1 MRSIKNSSS
10 TSQLL
15 RFGCQNVRSLLD
27 YTKPKY
33 PSEAPP
39 RRTAVCNLEFRRTG
53 AAIVA
58 LSESRLADQGSI
70 VESDYTFFWS
80 GKPEGT
86 PRHGGVG
93 FAVLSRYVKFMLQ
106 PPQCISSR
114 VMTIRIKLKRYSRTV
129 TFVSVYAPTFKAT
142 SCEKDAF
149 YSDLQRTIDMVPSSD
164 LLVLLGDFNARVG
177 CDWMIWEGVV
187 GREGIDETNTN
198 GYMLLEFCARN
209 SLCVT
214 NTFFCHKTWHK
225 GTWMHPRSKTLH
237 MIDFVITRQKD
248 RYLMQDT
255 RVYHSV
261 DVWSD
266 HFFVGSSMVMPVS
279 KPHHRVR
286 LNSSINRRFDVSRLS
301 QPEVVMQYQQALTDA
316 LHQLPSRA
324 TSNETSET
332 LWSSFS
338 KAVINAA
345 TNHLGFT
352 SKRPTP
358 DWFYDNLDT
367 IQPMLLRKKQLL
379 GQVLSARKANIS
391 VPADLLT
398 QYRSARNHVKYH
410 VHKIQNGWWKHKAEE
425 LNHFHIKGDWKN
437 LFSSWKLLSFH
448 RQVHIRSVLDKS
460 GSNVISDPTQIRD
473 RWRSHFNHVLNTTAS
488 SYDDSVFNIIPQQPI
503 MEELARPPTV
513 EEVRCALS
521 QVKCNRAA
529 GKDGIPA
536 ELLIYGGEQ
545 ALTFLHTICTEVW
558 SSELIPKEW
567 VDSIIVP
574 LPKKGNLQLCDNWRG
589 ISLLSVAGK
598 VFARVLANRITP
610 VAESILDETQ
620 CGFRKCRG
628 TIDMIFVARQLQ
640 EKAREQ
646 MCQLYMCFF
655 DLKKAYDSVPR
666 HALWLL
672 LARLGFPSKLVHIL
686 RGLHINMEASVRVD
700 GVLSDPF
707 QVTTGLK
714 QGCVLAPFLFN
725 LYFNTVMHQVLSEFN
740 DGVEIKYRLDGKLF
754 RRSGT
759 KLPMSV
765 RICDL
770 RFADDVMTGCLDSA
784 ALQRF
789 IDRFTHVARSWGLSV
804 STDKTKVITQS
815 ATSSSPF
822 NIRGTT
828 IETVTAFQYLGS
840 VLSSDVSLDNEI
852 NSRLSKA
859 AKLFSALKG
868 GVPPSRTLPGTFSTF
883 SISTMAGPVHL
894 SVLRPCGTCRL
905 ATSRY
910 LPSLAEATMYALDAP
925 LLGDGHLDG
934 WTFGSG
940 DGVEGLTSGVATK
953 WVDLST
959 QNRAM
964 QEELYPKAVLRRPCG
979 SFTKTTDVRQDL
991 TWNNAKPSMKALTG
1005 KVERAIG

>member
-1 MRSIKNSSS
+1 
-10 TSQLL
+10 
-15 RFGCQNVRSLLD
+15 
-27 YTKPKY
+27 
-33 PSEAPP
+33 
-39 RRTAVCNLEFRRTG
+39 
-53 AAIVA
+53 
-58 LSESRLADQGSI
+58 
-70 VESDYTFFWS
+70 
-80 GKPEGT
+80 
-86 PRHGGVG
+86 
-93 FAVLSRYVKFMLQ
+93 
-106 PPQCISSR
+106 
-114 VMTIRIKLKRYSRTV
+114 
-129 TFVSVYAPTFKAT
+129 
-142 SCEKDAF
+142 
-149 YSDLQRTIDMVPSSD
+149 MVPSSD

-225 GTWMHPRSKTLH
+225 GTWMHPSFQNASYDRL
-237 MIDFVITRQKD
+237 VITRQKD

-545 ALTFLHTICTEVW
+545 ALTFLHTICTEV
-558 SSELIPKEW
+558 
-567 VDSIIVP
+567 
-574 LPKKGNLQLCDNWRG
+574 
-589 ISLLSVAGK
+589 
-598 VFARVLANRITP
+598 
-610 VAESILDETQ
+610 
-620 CGFRKCRG
+620 
-628 TIDMIFVARQLQ
+628 
-640 EKAREQ
+640 
-646 MCQLYMCFF
+646 
-655 DLKKAYDSVPR
+655 
-666 HALWLL
+666 
-672 LARLGFPSKLVHIL
+672 
-686 RGLHINMEASVRVD
+686 
-700 GVLSDPF
+700 
-707 QVTTGLK
+707 TTGLK

-740 DGVEIKYRLDGKLF
+740 DGVEIKYRLDG
-754 RRSGT
+754 
-759 KLPMSV
+759 
-765 RICDL
+765 
-770 RFADDVMTGCLDSA
+770 CLDSA

-789 IDRFTHVARSWGLSV
+789 IDRFTHVARSWV
-804 STDKTKVITQS
+804 
-815 ATSSSPF
+815 
-822 NIRGTT
+822 
-828 IETVTAFQYLGS
+828 
-840 VLSSDVSLDNEI
+840 
-852 NSRLSKA
+852 
-859 AKLFSALKG
+859 
-868 GVPPSRTLPGTFSTF
+868 
-883 SISTMAGPVHL
+883 
-894 SVLRPCGTCRL
+894 
-905 ATSRY
+905 
-910 LPSLAEATMYALDAP
+910 
-925 LLGDGHLDG
+925 
-934 WTFGSG
+934 
-940 DGVEGLTSGVATK
+940 
-953 WVDLST
+953 
-959 QNRAM
+959 
-964 QEELYPKAVLRRPCG
+964 
-979 SFTKTTDVRQDL
+979 
-991 TWNNAKPSMKALTG
+991 
-1005 KVERAIG
+1005 

>member
-1 MRSIKNSSS
+1 
-10 TSQLL
+10 
-15 RFGCQNVRSLLD
+15 
-27 YTKPKY
+27 
-33 PSEAPP
+33 
-39 RRTAVCNLEFRRTG
+39 
-53 AAIVA
+53 
-58 LSESRLADQGSI
+58 
-70 VESDYTFFWS
+70 
-80 GKPEGT
+80 
-86 PRHGGVG
+86 
-93 FAVLSRYVKFMLQ
+93 
-106 PPQCISSR
+106 
-114 VMTIRIKLKRYSRTV
+114 
-129 TFVSVYAPTFKAT
+129 
-142 SCEKDAF
+142 
-149 YSDLQRTIDMVPSSD
+149 MVPSSD

-177 CDWMIWEGVV
+177 CDWMVWKGVV

-316 LHQLPSRA
+316 LHRLPSRA

-332 LWSSFS
+332 LWSSFC

-358 DWFYDNLDT
+358 DW
-367 IQPMLLRKKQLL
+367 
-379 GQVLSARKANIS
+379 QVR
-391 VPADLLT
+391 
-398 QYRSARNHVKYH
+398 
-410 VHKIQNGWWKHKAEE
+410 
-425 LNHFHIKGDWKN
+425 
-437 LFSSWKLLSFH
+437 
-448 RQVHIRSVLDKS
+448 IRSVLDES

-473 RWRSHFNHVLNTTAS
+473 RWRSHFNRVLNTTAS

-567 VDSIIVP
+567 VDSITVP

-620 CGFRKCRG
+620 CGFQKCRG

-646 MCQLYMCFF
+646 MCQLYMCYF

-666 HALWLL
+666 HALWWLL
-672 LARLGFPSKLVHIL
+672 LARLGFPSKLQLVSN
-686 RGLHINMEASVRVD
+686 R
-700 GVLSDPF
+700 
-707 QVTTGLK
+707 
-714 QGCVLAPFLFN
+714 
-725 LYFNTVMHQVLSEFN
+725 
-740 DGVEIKYRLDGKLF
+740 
-754 RRSGT
+754 
-759 KLPMSV
+759 
-765 RICDL
+765 
-770 RFADDVMTGCLDSA
+770 DV
-784 ALQRF
+784 
-789 IDRFTHVARSWGLSV
+789 
-804 STDKTKVITQS
+804 
-815 ATSSSPF
+815 
-822 NIRGTT
+822 
-828 IETVTAFQYLGS
+828 Y
-840 VLSSDVSLDNEI
+840 
-852 NSRLSKA
+852 
-859 AKLFSALKG
+859 
-868 GVPPSRTLPGTFSTF
+868 
-883 SISTMAGPVHL
+883 
-894 SVLRPCGTCRL
+894 
-905 ATSRY
+905 
-910 LPSLAEATMYALDAP
+910 
-925 LLGDGHLDG
+925 
-934 WTFGSG
+934 
-940 DGVEGLTSGVATK
+940 
-953 WVDLST
+953 
-959 QNRAM
+959 
-964 QEELYPKAVLRRPCG
+964 
-979 SFTKTTDVRQDL
+979 
-991 TWNNAKPSMKALTG
+991 
-1005 KVERAIG
+1005 

>member
-1 MRSIKNSSS
+1 
-10 TSQLL
+10 
-15 RFGCQNVRSLLD
+15 
-27 YTKPKY
+27 
-33 PSEAPP
+33 
-39 RRTAVCNLEFRRTG
+39 
-53 AAIVA
+53 
-58 LSESRLADQGSI
+58 
-70 VESDYTFFWS
+70 
-80 GKPEGT
+80 
-86 PRHGGVG
+86 
-93 FAVLSRYVKFMLQ
+93 
-106 PPQCISSR
+106 
-114 VMTIRIKLKRYSRTV
+114 
-129 TFVSVYAPTFKAT
+129 
-142 SCEKDAF
+142 
-149 YSDLQRTIDMVPSSD
+149 
-164 LLVLLGDFNARVG
+164 
-177 CDWMIWEGVV
+177 
-187 GREGIDETNTN
+187 
-198 GYMLLEFCARN
+198 
-209 SLCVT
+209 
-214 NTFFCHKTWHK
+214 
-225 GTWMHPRSKTLH
+225 

-358 DWFYDNLDT
+358 DW
-367 IQPMLLRKKQLL
+367 
-379 GQVLSARKANIS
+379 
-391 VPADLLT
+391 
-398 QYRSARNHVKYH
+398 
-410 VHKIQNGWWKHKAEE
+410 
-425 LNHFHIKGDWKN
+425 
-437 LFSSWKLLSFH
+437 
-448 RQVHIRSVLDKS
+448 QVHIRSVLDKS

-589 ISLLSVAGK
+589 ISLLSVEGK

-620 CGFRKCRG
+620 CGFQKCRG

-655 DLKKAYDSVPR
+655 DLKKADDSVPR

-672 LARLGFPSKLVHIL
+672 LARLGFPSKLQLVSN
-686 RGLHINMEASVRVD
+686 R
-700 GVLSDPF
+700 
-707 QVTTGLK
+707 
-714 QGCVLAPFLFN
+714 
-725 LYFNTVMHQVLSEFN
+725 
-740 DGVEIKYRLDGKLF
+740 
-754 RRSGT
+754 
-759 KLPMSV
+759 
-765 RICDL
+765 
-770 RFADDVMTGCLDSA
+770 DV
-784 ALQRF
+784 
-789 IDRFTHVARSWGLSV
+789 
-804 STDKTKVITQS
+804 
-815 ATSSSPF
+815 
-822 NIRGTT
+822 
-828 IETVTAFQYLGS
+828 Y
-840 VLSSDVSLDNEI
+840 
-852 NSRLSKA
+852 
-859 AKLFSALKG
+859 
-868 GVPPSRTLPGTFSTF
+868 
-883 SISTMAGPVHL
+883 
-894 SVLRPCGTCRL
+894 
-905 ATSRY
+905 
-910 LPSLAEATMYALDAP
+910 
-925 LLGDGHLDG
+925 
-934 WTFGSG
+934 
-940 DGVEGLTSGVATK
+940 
-953 WVDLST
+953 
-959 QNRAM
+959 
-964 QEELYPKAVLRRPCG
+964 
-979 SFTKTTDVRQDL
+979 
-991 TWNNAKPSMKALTG
+991 
-1005 KVERAIG
+1005 

>member
-1 MRSIKNSSS
+1 MLKEVTYYSGLTLCMTDLAFMENRELNQI
-10 TSQLL
+10 QLS
-15 RFGCQNVRSLLD
+15 V
-27 YTKPKY
+27 
-33 PSEAPP
+33 
-39 RRTAVCNLEFRRTG
+39 
-53 AAIVA
+53 
-58 LSESRLADQGSI
+58 
-70 VESDYTFFWS
+70 
-80 GKPEGT
+80 
-86 PRHGGVG
+86 
-93 FAVLSRYVKFMLQ
+93 VKFH
-106 PPQCISSR
+106 
-114 VMTIRIKLKRYSRTV
+114 TV
-129 TFVSVYAPTFKAT
+129 NDK
-142 SCEKDAF
+142 
-149 YSDLQRTIDMVPSSD
+149 
-164 LLVLLGDFNARVG
+164 
-177 CDWMIWEGVV
+177 
-187 GREGIDETNTN
+187 
-198 GYMLLEFCARN
+198 
-209 SLCVT
+209 
-214 NTFFCHKTWHK
+214 
-225 GTWMHPRSKTLH
+225 
-237 MIDFVITRQKD
+237 
-248 RYLMQDT
+248 
-255 RVYHSV
+255 
-261 DVWSD
+261 
-266 HFFVGSSMVMPVS
+266 
-279 KPHHRVR
+279 
-286 LNSSINRRFDVSRLS
+286 
-301 QPEVVMQYQQALTDA
+301 
-316 LHQLPSRA
+316 
-324 TSNETSET
+324 
-332 LWSSFS
+332 
-338 KAVINAA
+338 
-345 TNHLGFT
+345 
-352 SKRPTP
+352 
-358 DWFYDNLDT
+358 
-367 IQPMLLRKKQLL
+367 
-379 GQVLSARKANIS
+379 
-391 VPADLLT
+391 
-398 QYRSARNHVKYH
+398 
-410 VHKIQNGWWKHKAEE
+410 
-425 LNHFHIKGDWKN
+425 
-437 LFSSWKLLSFH
+437 
-448 RQVHIRSVLDKS
+448 VHIRSVLDKS

-521 QVKCNRAA
+521 QVKCNQAA

-852 NSRLSKA
+852 NSR
-859 AKLFSALKG
+859 
-868 GVPPSRTLPGTFSTF
+868 VQTF
-883 SISTMAGPVHL
+883 
-894 SVLRPCGTCRL
+894 
-905 ATSRY
+905 
-910 LPSLAEATMYALDAP
+910 
-925 LLGDGHLDG
+925 
-934 WTFGSG
+934 
-940 DGVEGLTSGVATK
+940 
-953 WVDLST
+953 
-959 QNRAM
+959 
-964 QEELYPKAVLRRPCG
+964 
-979 SFTKTTDVRQDL
+979 
-991 TWNNAKPSMKALTG
+991 
-1005 KVERAIG
+1005 

>member
-1 MRSIKNSSS
+1 
-10 TSQLL
+10 
-15 RFGCQNVRSLLD
+15 
-27 YTKPKY
+27 
-33 PSEAPP
+33 
-39 RRTAVCNLEFRRTG
+39 
-53 AAIVA
+53 
-58 LSESRLADQGSI
+58 
-70 VESDYTFFWS
+70 
-80 GKPEGT
+80 
-86 PRHGGVG
+86 
-93 FAVLSRYVKFMLQ
+93 
-106 PPQCISSR
+106 
-114 VMTIRIKLKRYSRTV
+114 
-129 TFVSVYAPTFKAT
+129 
-142 SCEKDAF
+142 
-149 YSDLQRTIDMVPSSD
+149 
-164 LLVLLGDFNARVG
+164 
-177 CDWMIWEGVV
+177 
-187 GREGIDETNTN
+187 
-198 GYMLLEFCARN
+198 
-209 SLCVT
+209 
-214 NTFFCHKTWHK
+214 
-225 GTWMHPRSKTLH
+225 MHPRSKTLH

-367 IQPMLLRKKQLL
+367 IQPMLLL
-379 GQVLSARKANIS
+379 
-391 VPADLLT
+391 PADLLT

-589 ISLLSVAGK
+589 ISLLSVEGK

-620 CGFRKCRG
+620 CGFQKCRG

-655 DLKKAYDSVPR
+655 DLKKADDSVPR

-672 LARLGFPSKLVHIL
+672 LARLGFPSK
-686 RGLHINMEASVRVD
+686 
-700 GVLSDPF
+700 
-707 QVTTGLK
+707 
-714 QGCVLAPFLFN
+714 
-725 LYFNTVMHQVLSEFN
+725 
-740 DGVEIKYRLDGKLF
+740 LDGKLF

-859 AKLFSALKG
+859 AKLFSALKVHRLALPEVLKG
-868 GVPPSRTLPGTFSTF
+868 FQDSITKALSSLQSNQPDINSSLGSDVESIWSCFVQAITSAADTYIGPQTHCPLPDWFRDDISVIQPLLQDKKNLFHDILHFRKDNLPVPP
-883 SISTMAGPVHL
+883 
-894 SVLRPCGTCRL
+894 
-905 ATSRY
+905 
-910 LPSLAEATMYALDAP
+910 AL
-925 LLGDGHLDG
+925 LNQ
-934 WTFGSG
+934 
-940 DGVEGLTSGVATK
+940 GLYFMGMVKTATK
-953 WVDLST
+953 EYPKMQLLQWASGNGT
-959 QNRAM
+959 GPTPNRAYRYESDKDFLASDLLAH
-964 QEELYPKAVLRRPCG
+964 QLIHNIYVPSSATLRRRSDDSASVSVAHVEDQVQHKLQ
-979 SFTKTTDVRQDL
+979 SFLCTRK
-991 TWNNAKPSMKALTG
+991 
-1005 KVERAIG
+1005 I

>member
-1 MRSIKNSSS
+1 
-10 TSQLL
+10 
-15 RFGCQNVRSLLD
+15 
-27 YTKPKY
+27 
-33 PSEAPP
+33 
-39 RRTAVCNLEFRRTG
+39 
-53 AAIVA
+53 
-58 LSESRLADQGSI
+58 
-70 VESDYTFFWS
+70 
-80 GKPEGT
+80 
-86 PRHGGVG
+86 
-93 FAVLSRYVKFMLQ
+93 
-106 PPQCISSR
+106 
-114 VMTIRIKLKRYSRTV
+114 
-129 TFVSVYAPTFKAT
+129 
-142 SCEKDAF
+142 
-149 YSDLQRTIDMVPSSD
+149 MVPSSD

-672 LARLGFPSKLVHIL
+672 LARLGFPSKLQLVSN
-686 RGLHINMEASVRVD
+686 RD
-700 GVLSDPF
+700 G
-707 QVTTGLK
+707 
-714 QGCVLAPFLFN
+714 VLAPFLFN

-740 DGVEIKYRLDGKLF
+740 DGVEIKYRLDVLLF
-754 RRSGT
+754 KDS
-759 KLPMSV
+759 LIDSPMW
-765 RICDL
+765 L
-770 RFADDVMTGCLDSA
+770 A
-784 ALQRF
+784 
-789 IDRFTHVARSWGLSV
+789 
-804 STDKTKVITQS
+804 
-815 ATSSSPF
+815 P
-822 NIRGTT
+822 
-828 IETVTAFQYLGS
+828 
-840 VLSSDVSLDNEI
+840 
-852 NSRLSKA
+852 
-859 AKLFSALKG
+859 
-868 GVPPSRTLPGTFSTF
+868 GV
-883 SISTMAGPVHL
+883 
-894 SVLRPCGTCRL
+894 
-905 ATSRY
+905 
-910 LPSLAEATMYALDAP
+910 
-925 LLGDGHLDG
+925 
-934 WTFGSG
+934 
-940 DGVEGLTSGVATK
+940 
-953 WVDLST
+953 
-959 QNRAM
+959 
-964 QEELYPKAVLRRPCG
+964 
-979 SFTKTTDVRQDL
+979 
-991 TWNNAKPSMKALTG
+991 
-1005 KVERAIG
+1005 

>member
-1 MRSIKNSSS
+1 MKTWLGERLTWKMPPKLPSPMLRCSFAQNPVGDENIRRTRMAVIRIKITNGLIYKSSEIAVPGATHLKITIS
-10 TSQLL
+10 RPGSKPRPQRAPDGHQVVARAKYLTWLTSLCIVSRTSLGSPRPPCSNIPAIVHACISVKAEAGSGLGHEL
-15 RFGCQNVRSLLD
+15 RNTRPADILASNWLCG
-27 YTKPKY
+27 KPAAFDLTVVS
-33 PSEAPP
+33 PLNPTFISEAG
-39 RRTAVCNLEFRRTG
+39 RTAGSAAVAAELRKHSANDAMCSELGWTCIPLVAESYG
-53 AAIVA
+53 AWG
-58 LSESRLADQGSI
+58 SEAVQAFSRLAS
-70 VESDYTFFWS
+70 YLAT
-80 GKPEGT
+80 
-86 PRHGGVG
+86 
-93 FAVLSRYVKFMLQ
+93 
-106 PPQCISSR
+106 
-114 VMTIRIKLKRYSRTV
+114 RT
-129 TFVSVYAPTFKAT
+129 
-142 SCEKDAF
+142 
-149 YSDLQRTIDMVPSSD
+149 
-164 LLVLLGDFNARVG
+164 
-177 CDWMIWEGVV
+177 
-187 GREGIDETNTN
+187 
-198 GYMLLEFCARN
+198 N
-209 SLCVT
+209 SPKS
-214 NTFFCHKTWHK
+214 KTWHK

-672 LARLGFPSKLVHIL
+672 LARLGFPSKLQLVSN
-686 RGLHINMEASVRVD
+686 R
-700 GVLSDPF
+700 
-707 QVTTGLK
+707 
-714 QGCVLAPFLFN
+714 
-725 LYFNTVMHQVLSEFN
+725 
-740 DGVEIKYRLDGKLF
+740 
-754 RRSGT
+754 
-759 KLPMSV
+759 
-765 RICDL
+765 
-770 RFADDVMTGCLDSA
+770 DV
-784 ALQRF
+784 
-789 IDRFTHVARSWGLSV
+789 
-804 STDKTKVITQS
+804 
-815 ATSSSPF
+815 
-822 NIRGTT
+822 
-828 IETVTAFQYLGS
+828 Y
-840 VLSSDVSLDNEI
+840 
-852 NSRLSKA
+852 
-859 AKLFSALKG
+859 
-868 GVPPSRTLPGTFSTF
+868 
-883 SISTMAGPVHL
+883 
-894 SVLRPCGTCRL
+894 
-905 ATSRY
+905 
-910 LPSLAEATMYALDAP
+910 
-925 LLGDGHLDG
+925 
-934 WTFGSG
+934 
-940 DGVEGLTSGVATK
+940 
-953 WVDLST
+953 
-959 QNRAM
+959 
-964 QEELYPKAVLRRPCG
+964 
-979 SFTKTTDVRQDL
+979 
-991 TWNNAKPSMKALTG
+991 
-1005 KVERAIG
+1005 

>member
-1 MRSIKNSSS
+1 M
-10 TSQLL
+10 
-15 RFGCQNVRSLLD
+15 
-27 YTKPKY
+27 
-33 PSEAPP
+33 
-39 RRTAVCNLEFRRTG
+39 
-53 AAIVA
+53 
-58 LSESRLADQGSI
+58 
-70 VESDYTFFWS
+70 
-80 GKPEGT
+80 
-86 PRHGGVG
+86 
-93 FAVLSRYVKFMLQ
+93 
-106 PPQCISSR
+106 
-114 VMTIRIKLKRYSRTV
+114 
-129 TFVSVYAPTFKAT
+129 
-142 SCEKDAF
+142 
-149 YSDLQRTIDMVPSSD
+149 
-164 LLVLLGDFNARVG
+164 
-177 CDWMIWEGVV
+177 EGVV

-198 GYMLLEFCARN
+198 GYMLLEFYARN

-301 QPEVVMQYQQALTDA
+301 QPEMMMQYQQALNDA
-316 LHQLPSRA
+316 LHRLPSRA

-338 KAVINAA
+338 EAVINAA

-352 SKRPTP
+352 SKRPRP

-367 IQPMLLRKKQLL
+367 IQPMLLCKKQLL

-425 LNHFHIKGDWKN
+425 LNHLHIKGDWKN

-460 GSNVISDPTQIRD
+460 GSNVISDPTHIRD
-473 RWRSHFNHVLNTTAS
+473 CWRSHFNHVLNTTAS

-545 ALTFLHTICTEVW
+545 ALIFLHTICTEVW

-574 LPKKGNLQLCDNWRG
+574 LPKQGNLQLCDNWRG

-804 STDKTKVITQS
+804 STDKTTVITQS

-822 NIRGTT
+822 NIRGTKF
-828 IETVTAFQYLGS
+828 ETVTAFQYLGS
-840 VLSSDVSLDNEI
+840 VLSSDVSL
-852 NSRLSKA
+852 S
-859 AKLFSALKG
+859 
-868 GVPPSRTLPGTFSTF
+868 
-883 SISTMAGPVHL
+883 
-894 SVLRPCGTCRL
+894 C
-905 ATSRY
+905 
-910 LPSLAEATMYALDAP
+910 
-925 LLGDGHLDG
+925 
-934 WTFGSG
+934 
-940 DGVEGLTSGVATK
+940 
-953 WVDLST
+953 
-959 QNRAM
+959 
-964 QEELYPKAVLRRPCG
+964 
-979 SFTKTTDVRQDL
+979 
-991 TWNNAKPSMKALTG
+991 
-1005 KVERAIG
+1005 